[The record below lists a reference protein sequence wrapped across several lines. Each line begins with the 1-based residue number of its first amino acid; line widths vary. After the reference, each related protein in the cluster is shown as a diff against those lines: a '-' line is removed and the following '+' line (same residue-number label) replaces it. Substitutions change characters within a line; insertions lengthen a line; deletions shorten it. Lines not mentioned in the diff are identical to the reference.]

1 MKEERIAR
9 YVELKAIEKEV
20 AAELDAIKKEI
31 YEVGEDAFEVGQYTV
46 KVTQQTRMDFNK
58 DNVAKLIEQA
68 VDAGL
73 ISKENIETDY
83 IKSTTFKV
91 VRVK

>member
-73 ISKENIETDY
+73 IQKENIETDY

>member
-31 YEVGEDAFEVGQYTV
+31 YEVGEDAFEVGQYSV

-73 ISKENIETDY
+73 IEKENIEKDY